1 MKRISNLVIPGLI
14 NRRDRKEGNIP
25 ATGINKYV
33 SIMGTPGAKFTL
45 TIVNIDDRDILIAP
59 LFNVEIPENGRYR
72 FSQVF
77 PKTTATNKYKINLKP
92 GDNTI
97 VNRSLPTTDP
107 MWTINQ
113 YANVTLTFTKTS
125 DLSGFGSFSGS
136 DVTISGQPDT
146 GSANINLPGAF
157 QGKTEV
163 SKYLDATYT
172 VTAVAE
178 SSDITYIKN
187 ITAPFSD
194 NNDFTKKVGGDVTN
208 SNVIKLSDTAKVGA
222 SSQDTEIKKGMTVTF
237 PTITKTKFLGIDEDN
252 EFKTDKIRLNNTFDI
267 EVGMVIK
274 GLNFT
279 VVSIEN
285 DKDITLSSKVDMLNN
300 ITLTFEKPETKG
312 IAIIQDVNFST
323 DEITISRTVT
333 LKKHDTL
340 TISDEKNWFSNVI
353 TTSGS
358 GTQTAI
364 VTNNIRVHD
373 FPIKDITF
381 TFSLDD
387 VFTLTP
393 NAYDQHVDVIKNTAT
408 DINVLN
414 GDNDENVGSKVPIF
428 PDGDTAVS
436 YRPWVKNGK
445 LTGSFGAGDG
455 TLTYTP
461 NRNFVGRDKFE
472 FYVSDGG
479 STSDIKT
486 VYIRVKE

>member
-1 MKRISNLVIPGLI
+1 
-14 NRRDRKEGNIP
+14 
-25 ATGINKYV
+25 
-33 SIMGTPGAKFTL
+33 
-45 TIVNIDDRDILIAP
+45 
-59 LFNVEIPENGRYR
+59 
-72 FSQVF
+72 
-77 PKTTATNKYKINLKP
+77 
-92 GDNTI
+92 
-97 VNRSLPTTDP
+97 
-107 MWTINQ
+107 
-113 YANVTLTFTKTS
+113 
-125 DLSGFGSFSGS
+125 
-136 DVTISGQPDT
+136 
-146 GSANINLPGAF
+146 
-157 QGKTEV
+157 
-163 SKYLDATYT
+163 
-172 VTAVAE
+172 

-252 EFKTDKIRLNNTFDI
+252 EFKTDKIRLNNTFDV

-358 GTQTAI
+358 GTDTAV
-364 VTNNIRVHD
+364 VTSNIRVLD
-373 FPIKDITF
+373 FPIKDMTF
-381 TFSLDD
+381 TFPVGD
-387 VFTLTP
+387 VFT
-393 NAYDQHVDVIKNTAT
+393 
-408 DINVLN
+408 
-414 GDNDENVGSKVPIF
+414 
-428 PDGDTAVS
+428 
-436 YRPWVKNGK
+436 
-445 LTGSFGAGDG
+445 
-455 TLTYTP
+455 
-461 NRNFVGRDKFE
+461 
-472 FYVSDGG
+472 
-479 STSDIKT
+479 
-486 VYIRVKE
+486 

>member
-14 NRRDRKEGNIP
+14 NRTDRKEGNIP
-25 ATGINKYV
+25 AGGINKYV

-45 TIVNIDDRDILIAP
+45 TIVNIDDRDILTTP
-59 LFNVEIPENGRYR
+59 LFNVEIPKNGKYR
-72 FSQVF
+72 FSQLF

-92 GDNTI
+92 GDGTI
-97 VNRSLPTTDP
+97 INRNLPTTDP

-113 YANVTLTFTKTS
+113 YANVTLTFTKTA

-146 GSANINLPGAF
+146 GATTFNTPGAF

-163 SKYLDATYT
+163 STSLDATYT

-187 ITAPFSD
+187 ITDPFSD
-194 NNDFTKKVGGDVTN
+194 DNDFTKKVGRDVTN

-222 SSQDTEIKKGMTVTF
+222 SAQDTEIKKGLTVAF
-237 PTITKTKFLGIDEDN
+237 PTITKTKFLGINEDN
-252 EFKTDKIRLNNTFDI
+252 ELKTDKIRLNNTHNLS
-267 EVGMVIK
+267 VGMNIS
-274 GLNFT
+274 GFDAT
-279 VVSIEN
+279 IISIDSEQ
-285 DKDITLSSKVDMLNN
+285 DITLSSKVDLLNN
-300 ITLTFEKPETKG
+300 IDLTFEKAEAKRA
-312 IAIIQDVNFST
+312 AIIQDVNFLT
-323 DEITISRTVT
+323 NEITISKSVT
-333 LKKHDTL
+333 LKKHETL
-340 TISDEKNWFSNVI
+340 TISDEKTWFRNTI

-364 VTNNIRVHD
+364 VTNNIRVHN

-393 NAYDQHVDVIKNTAT
+393 NAYDQYVDVIKNTAT
-408 DINVLN
+408 DINVLA
-414 GDNDENVGSKVPIF
+414 GDSDSDVGSKVPTF
-428 PDGDTAVS
+428 PDGDTYVT
-436 YRPWVKNGK
+436 YRPWVSYGV
-445 LTGSFGAGDG
+445 LSGSFGVGDG
-455 TLTYTP
+455 TITYTP
-461 NRNFVGRDKFE
+461 NANFIGRDKFP
-472 FYVSDGG
+472 FRVGA
-479 STSDIKT
+479 SDIKT

>member
-113 YANVTLTFTKTS
+113 YANVTLTFTKATTVT
-125 DLSGFGSFSGS
+125 GVTFTGS

-163 SKYLDATYT
+163 SEYLDGKHVITGT
-172 VTAVAE
+172 K
-178 SSDITYIKN
+178 SSDKVYLKKIDVN
-187 ITAPFSD
+187 IFS
-194 NNDFTKKVGGDVTN
+194 NNVDFTKKVGIDVKN
-208 SNVIKLSDTAKVGA
+208 SNVIKLSDTAKVGVSA
-222 SSQDTEIKKGMTVTF
+222 QDTEIKKGMTVTF
-237 PTITKTKFLGIDEDN
+237 PTFTKTKLSGIDEDN

-358 GTQTAI
+358 GTDTAV
-364 VTNNIRVHD
+364 VTSNIRVLD
-373 FPIKDITF
+373 FPIKDMTF
-381 TFSLDD
+381 TFPVGD
-387 VFTLTP
+387 VFTVTP
-393 NAYDQHVDVIKNTAT
+393 NAYDQYVDVIKNTAT

-414 GDNDENVGSKVPIF
+414 GDNDENVGSKTPIF

-436 YRPWVKNGK
+436 YRPWVKNGV

-455 TLTYTP
+455 TITYTP

-472 FYVSDGG
+472 FHASDGAI
-479 STSDIKT
+479 SDKKT